1 MTEKIIIPS
10 REEQARNHKDLNDRN
25 EKVRQYMLEHPEIM
39 TDITK
44 INEDHE
50 TLYNIFRDDDDD
62 DRWFQFMTVFK
73 EIMASKFNLPIIN
86 DINIYHYGTLTY
98 RLYVSN
104 VVGAILINHG
114 DFNDYAD
121 YLKMR
126 SVCIDILNKYTF
138 NHIWMDDLDI
148 EPEEGDDEQYK
159 LKQLYHGYTI
169 KYVYEEFDRYVQC
182 KILQQ
187 QLI

>member
-1 MTEKIIIPS
+1 MTGILSK
-10 REEQARNHKDLNDRN
+10 EEQARNHKDRNDRS
-25 EKVRQYMLEHPEIM
+25 ERVKQYMLEHPEIM

-62 DRWFQFMTVFK
+62 RWSQFKWVFID
-73 EIMASKFNLPIIN
+73 IMVSKFNIPLYT
-86 DINIYHYGTLTY
+86 DINVHYHGTLTY

-104 VVGAILINHG
+104 VVGSILINQC

-121 YLKMR
+121 YFKMR
-126 SVCIDILNKYTF
+126 SICIDILNIYLF
-138 NHIWMDDLDI
+138 NHTWMDDLDI
-148 EPEEGDDEQYK
+148 EPEEGDDEEYK
-159 LKQLYHGYTI
+159 LNQLYHGYTI
-169 KYVYEEFDRYVQC
+169 KYVHEEFDRYVQC